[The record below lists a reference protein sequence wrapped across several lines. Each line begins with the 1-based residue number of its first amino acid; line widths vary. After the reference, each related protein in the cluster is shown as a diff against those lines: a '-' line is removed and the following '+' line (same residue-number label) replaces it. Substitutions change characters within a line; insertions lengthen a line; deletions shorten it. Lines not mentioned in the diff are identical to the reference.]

1 MQINETTQPKE
12 LGALLLDIGI
22 SLLKAG
28 ATCSRIRITMTRFA
42 LAYSCT
48 PHITIGP
55 KSVSLTLNDEYGVT
69 YFNGSR
75 STPVQGVDF
84 KLISGIS
91 RLSWTA
97 AREKISIPQLKT
109 ELIKLHQIKHYP
121 RIIILCFVSLAGA
134 AFCFTFGGNYVEMLI
149 TFGATFCG
157 LFVRQQ
163 LLKYKFNPYICA
175 YIAAVVASLFTG
187 AFHVAGL
194 TITLENAFSTCVLF
208 LIPGVPL
215 INSFTDLI
223 DGNILNGVVRG
234 VNAFIYALAIAF
246 GLVTTMIIYNVNG

>member
-1 MQINETTQPKE
+1 MNETTEPKE
-12 LGALLLDIGI
+12 LGALLLDIGV

-42 LAYSCT
+42 LTYEYT

-55 KSVSLTLNDEYGVT
+55 KSVSLTLNDENGLT
-69 YFNGSR
+69 QFTGSR
-75 STPVQGVDF
+75 STPAQGVDF
-84 KLISGIS
+84 KMISGIS
-91 RLSWTA
+91 RLSWTTS
-97 AREKISIPQLKT
+97 RENLPVQQLKV
-109 ELIKLHQIKHYP
+109 ELSKLHMVKHYP

-134 AFCFTFGGNYVEMLI
+134 AFCYTFGGNYIEMLV
-149 TFGATFCG
+149 TFGATFSG

-163 LLKYKFNPYICA
+163 LLKYEFNPYLCA

-187 AFHVAGL
+187 AFHMAGL
-194 TITLENAFSTCVLF
+194 NITLENAFSTCVLF

-223 DGNILNGVVRG
+223 DGNILNGMVRG
-234 VNAFIYALAIAF
+234 VNALIYALAIAF
-246 GLVTTMIIYNVNG
+246 GLVTTIIIYHLNT